1 MDVLDTINFSDE
13 VKSRLVKA
21 IVQGLDKFREHVV
34 KVEGNATN
42 NHLPD
47 LRGDEINECIKNFV
61 LSNPHLSLKQEVVRS
76 GRNWRKHIKVIV
88 NDTLVIFKKVGKVDK
103 EKLPWKS
110 KEIFDEEEVSEYIQQ
125 YASVNKKYRENDST
139 QLKFDLNDD
148 KPQHLEIHPNVQ
160 NEYSTFAVVTYEL
173 AEDNELVNIAIGV
186 PSDTVD
192 SWLKYELWS
201 EFITV
206 SHKHATQD
214 FGSDEDTETPNYMLT
229 LKEDIKEDEK

>member
-13 VKSRLVKA
+13 VKSGLVESTVK
-21 IVQGLDKFREHVV
+21 GLDKFREHAI
-34 KVEGNATN
+34 KVQGNATN
-42 NHLPD
+42 NHFPD

-103 EKLPWKS
+103 EKLPWKA

-125 YASVNKKYRENDST
+125 YASVNKKYRENDLT
-139 QLKFDLNDD
+139 QLKFNLDDD
-148 KPQHLEIHPNVQ
+148 KPPQLEVDPIVQ

-192 SWLKYELWS
+192 SWLEYELWS

-206 SHKHATQD
+206 SHKHATQAPD
-214 FGSDEDTETPNYMLT
+214 SDDDAETPNYDLT
-229 LKEDIKEDEK
+229 LREDIKEDEK